1 MGQEHGVRIPVPDLF
16 GPDINTFAVRVDIDK
31 KLGGIQDFVDSLHG
45 MFSADDRKEGNR
57 IQDKQEGTGNPE
69 EIAHHQV
76 CGPGSLQVRQAV
88 KHIKGVFAFLLNDV
102 MDVYRKGFKTVGQ
115 GQLHGFD
122 FGTVSNQRFMGGEAE
137 IDDIPVIPD
146 CLLHIR
152 FHEQPELGEI

>member
-1 MGQEHGVRIPVPDLF
+1 
-16 GPDINTFAVRVDIDK
+16 
-31 KLGGIQDFVDSLHG
+31 
-45 MFSADDRKEGNR
+45 
-57 IQDKQEGTGNPE
+57 
-69 EIAHHQV
+69 
-76 CGPGSLQVRQAV
+76 
-88 KHIKGVFAFLLNDV
+88 

-152 FHEQPELGEI
+152 FHEQSELGEI